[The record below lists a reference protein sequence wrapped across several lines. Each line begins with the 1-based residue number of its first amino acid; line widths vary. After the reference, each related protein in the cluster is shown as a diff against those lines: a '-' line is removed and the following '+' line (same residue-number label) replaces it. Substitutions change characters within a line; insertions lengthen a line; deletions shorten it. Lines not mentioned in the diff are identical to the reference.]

1 MGKMERNCKRN
12 SIDYSIRII
21 CYMAIYGGGC
31 KMNKTETIR
40 QEKLFNTEN
49 EFSKTRFN
57 SSFYS
62 DFEGRTWLIGK
73 IWELND
79 FTNYKFGQVK
89 MLLEILDIK
98 ESVKMSKGLNTIANN
113 FERMANELRE
123 FTKEKQIKDVEVMGR

>member
-1 MGKMERNCKRN
+1 
-12 SIDYSIRII
+12 
-21 CYMAIYGGGC
+21 MAIYGGGC
-31 KMNKTETIR
+31 KMNKTETSK

-49 EFSKTRFN
+49 EYSKARFTNSFN
-57 SSFYS
+57 SE
-62 DFEGRTWLIGK
+62 FEGRTWLIGRM
-73 IWELND
+73 WELND

-98 ESVKMSKGLNTIANN
+98 ESVKMSKGLNTIADN